1 MMQPMRVVAIAAS
14 LAVLLMAG
22 CAGFLRPEPGM
33 MVTSKEERIALAED
47 RVKGIWAA
55 GEVNVSYSLSCRDG
69 RCSLDGRLVFD
80 SSITNSFP
88 VITSFFFYV
97 SFLDG
102 DGKVLETYDITPVIP
117 AYGYTPASL
126 PLKMEQGQPG
136 GAKSMVFHYYG
147 NFRGRAGRD
156 GGSWAISHFPFQR

>member
-1 MMQPMRVVAIAAS
+1 MKQPMRVVAIAAS
-14 LAVLLMAG
+14 LAVLLIAG

-80 SSITNSFP
+80 SSLTNSFP
-88 VITSFFFYV
+88 SIATFFMYV

-117 AYGYTPASL
+117 TYGSAPESLLLKLEQQHPA
-126 PLKMEQGQPG
+126 E
-136 GAKSMVFHYYG
+136 AKSLVFHYYG
-147 NFRGRAGRD
+147 NFRANTDRN